1 MTRNHRLFK
10 AVPIPTHVRRL
21 AGSHY
26 VKIDSSNS
34 VGVIIRFG
42 RLSFYYYST
51 GPVFFHLFGR
61 RATAAAANVRAVG
74 G

>member
-42 RLSFYYYST
+42 RLSF
-51 GPVFFHLFGR
+51 FLLLFDWTR
-61 RATAAAANVRAVG
+61 LLSPFW
-74 G
+74 